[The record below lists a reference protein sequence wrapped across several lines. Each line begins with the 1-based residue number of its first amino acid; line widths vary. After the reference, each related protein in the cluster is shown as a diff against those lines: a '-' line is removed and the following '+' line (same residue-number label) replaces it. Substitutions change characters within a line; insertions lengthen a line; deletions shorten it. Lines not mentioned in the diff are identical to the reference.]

1 MSIKLA
7 NMSLTTK
14 QEQNER
20 KAVRLSFNNKKRKL
34 TQQKAILK
42 DRLVELDAN
51 TSIYPTV
58 DSTLGGQPPML
69 SCELNI
75 QAMLSEFYLDTSGFG
90 DV

>member
-1 MSIKLA
+1 M
-7 NMSLTTK
+7 
-14 QEQNER
+14 
-20 KAVRLSFNNKKRKL
+20 
-34 TQQKAILK
+34 LK
-42 DRLVELDAN
+42 ERLVELDAN